1 MLTINDIVS
10 YHIDNPDVKLAV
22 YTDKISDLDILSK
35 TNSTIIKASSIY
47 EKNSIKHINILDI
60 SYNDDIELTI
70 SKKAKLLS
78 DIINFCIR
86 PSTLLKSQEQIIEG
100 VLKQLYGIC
109 KSYLDRN
116 NKEKAYEISPTLKD
130 VESRL
135 SVYKVGTDGYA
146 LKDIMKQIGLFD
158 KELCYQTNIDT
169 NNNLICFIADE
180 GMYENVIW
188 QLIFMDFVYNLR
200 LNNPKYDIISKTF
213 INGKT
218 K

>member
-10 YHIDNPDVKLAV
+10 YHIDNPDVKLAI

-60 SYNDDIELTI
+60 SYNENIELTI
-70 SKKAKLLS
+70 SK
-78 DIINFCIR
+78 
-86 PSTLLKSQEQIIEG
+86 
-100 VLKQLYGIC
+100 
-109 KSYLDRN
+109 
-116 NKEKAYEISPTLKD
+116 KAYEISPTLKD

-180 GMYENVIW
+180 EMYENVIW